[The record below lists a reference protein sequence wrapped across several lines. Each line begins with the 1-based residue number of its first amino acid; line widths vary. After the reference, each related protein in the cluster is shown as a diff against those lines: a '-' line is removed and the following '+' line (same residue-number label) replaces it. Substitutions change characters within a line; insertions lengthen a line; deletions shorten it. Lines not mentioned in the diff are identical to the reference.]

1 MVDIVANEPTE
12 VLFLQTRAILNHC
25 QKSCYSHRALLGNL
39 LAISSQKNLHMSRH
53 ILHTSPK
60 TIRGRL
66 LSYLSFFAQKEGNYE
81 FDIPFDR
88 QQLADYLGV
97 DRSALSNELSKM
109 QREGILSSKKNHFKL
124 TPDCL

>member
-1 MVDIVANEPTE
+1 MSE
-12 VLFLQTRAILNHC
+12 VLLQPPRPLRQSACHFLTKEPAYVPPHPPHLAQDHPR
-25 QKSCYSHRALLGNL
+25 QALV
-39 LAISSQKNLHMSRH
+39 
-53 ILHTSPK
+53 
-60 TIRGRL
+60 
-66 LSYLSFFAQKEGNYE
+66 LSVFFAQKEGNYE